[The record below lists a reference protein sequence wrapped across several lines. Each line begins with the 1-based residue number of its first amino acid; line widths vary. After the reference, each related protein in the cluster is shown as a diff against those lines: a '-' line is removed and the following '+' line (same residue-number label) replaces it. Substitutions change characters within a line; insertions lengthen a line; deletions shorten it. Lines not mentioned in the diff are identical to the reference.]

1 MQERQE
7 RLKSLKV
14 KFSDKSKMMNF
25 ASCSGNLEGA
35 SVEVLGDAM
44 TGYIVNVVREK
55 GEEAVRIPPSI
66 SSKLKA
72 HQVSF
77 YPCLV
82 SHRLSRLLVAT
93 FCFLYPKYN
102 DIASNPA
109 HYPLGFFALH
119 LSQN

>member
-14 KFSDKSKMMNF
+14 QFSDKSKMINP
-25 ASCSGNLEGA
+25 ASCSGNLTEGA
-35 SVEVLGDAM
+35 SVEVLGDAT

-77 YPCLV
+77 YPYV
-82 SHRLSRLLVAT
+82 
-93 FCFLYPKYN
+93 
-102 DIASNPA
+102 
-109 HYPLGFFALH
+109 GFHTQSSGLIT
-119 LSQN
+119 

>member
-25 ASCSGNLEGA
+25 ASCSGNLPEGA
-35 SVEVLGDAM
+35 SVEVIGDAT

-55 GEEAVRIPPSI
+55 GEEAVRIPPSL

-72 HQVSF
+72 HQVPF
-77 YPCLV
+77 YPCAV
-82 SHRLSRLLVAT
+82 SHTSV
-93 FCFLYPKYN
+93 
-102 DIASNPA
+102 
-109 HYPLGFFALH
+109 
-119 LSQN
+119 